1 MFIVA
6 NPSANL
12 SAFIVS
18 WCRYKYD
25 NRRMGVLATEIN
37 TNPSDTFHDYTVDF
51 KLKSEDSTSVSH
63 FVKGSAQV
71 FKNWIPFQCYISS
84 LDFSMIKTIFTVIY
98 MYLSFLCVFCSLT

>member
-1 MFIVA
+1 MLTVA

-51 KLKSEDSTSVSH
+51 RLKSEDSTSVSH
-63 FVKGSAQV
+63 SVNGSAQV
-71 FKNWIPFQCYISS
+71 SN
-84 LDFSMIKTIFTVIY
+84 
-98 MYLSFLCVFCSLT
+98 LSFKE